1 MFVVGQIV
9 RVDVYFFYFRVNVF
23 VCWEFSYN
31 LVFGL
36 IKERFECCVYEGVI
50 NVYVRYELVLN
61 DNWIVEIWF
70 RNIFFVDNFYWD
82 VCLF

>member
-1 MFVVGQIV
+1 M
-9 RVDVYFFYFRVNVF
+9 DVYFFYFRVNVF
-23 VCWEFSYN
+23 VCWEFCYN

-36 IKERFECCVYEGVI
+36 IKKRFECCVYEGVI
-50 NVYVRYELVLN
+50 NVNVRYELVLN

-70 RNIFFVDNFYWD
+70 RNIFFVYNFYWD

>member
-1 MFVVGQIV
+1 M
-9 RVDVYFFYFRVNVF
+9 DVYFFYFRVNVF
-23 VCWEFSYN
+23 VCWEFCYN

-36 IKERFECCVYEGVI
+36 IKKRFECCVYEGVI
-50 NVYVRYELVLN
+50 NVNVRYELVLN

>member
-1 MFVVGQIV
+1 M
-9 RVDVYFFYFRVNVF
+9 DVYFFCFRVNVF
-23 VCWEFSYN
+23 VCWEFCYN

-50 NVYVRYELVLN
+50 NVCVRYELVLN

>member
-1 MFVVGQIV
+1 M
-9 RVDVYFFYFRVNVF
+9 DVYFFYFRVNVF
-23 VCWEFSYN
+23 VCWEFGYN

-36 IKERFECCVYEGVI
+36 IKKRFECCVYEGVI
-50 NVYVRYELVLN
+50 NVNVRYELVLN